1 MKKVLVLL
9 TLLFAC
15 WTTVNAGENADFQ
28 QRFNQV
34 KERLQL
40 TPQQIDIITPILI
53 ESADRTKK
61 VLAKYD
67 INLDETNKDNR
78 AKLGFSQLRKLA
90 KDMAAEREVTSQ
102 SLAKHLTAQQMETF
116 QSLQEERKKEM
127 RKRIMNR

>member
-1 MKKVLVLL
+1 MKKFIVLVALF
-9 TLLFAC
+9 FAC
-15 WTTVNAGENADFQ
+15 WTHVYAGENADFQ
-28 QRFNQV
+28 QRFEKV

-40 TPQQIDIITPILI
+40 TPQQVDIITPILI

-67 INLDETNKDNR
+67 INLDEANKDNR

-90 KDMAAEREVTSQ
+90 KDMTAEREVTSKA
-102 SLAKHLTAQQMETF
+102 LAKHLTAQQMETF

>member
-1 MKKVLVLL
+1 MKKVLVLVA
-9 TLLFAC
+9 LFFAFL
-15 WTTVNAGENADFQ
+15 TTVNAGEKADFQ
-28 QRFNQV
+28 QRFEKV

-40 TPQQIDIITPILI
+40 TPQQVDIITPILV
-53 ESADRTKK
+53 ESAERTKK

-90 KDMAAEREVTSQ
+90 KDMATEREKTTQ
-102 SLAKHLTAQQMETF
+102 ALAKHLTTQQMETF

-127 RKRIMNR
+127 RSRILNR